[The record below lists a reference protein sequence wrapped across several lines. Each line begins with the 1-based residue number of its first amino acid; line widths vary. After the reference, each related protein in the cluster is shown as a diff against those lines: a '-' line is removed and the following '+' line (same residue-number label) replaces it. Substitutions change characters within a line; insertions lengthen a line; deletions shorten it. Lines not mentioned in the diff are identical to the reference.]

1 MDSSTYIEHLD
12 IKNSKHHDASMRTT
26 LTLDDDVAEFLK
38 EQSRIQNKPF
48 KQIVNET
55 VRRGMSPDV
64 KAHRKPR
71 FKIAPNRGQL
81 VAGVDPLRLNQVND
95 EIETEDFARESSK

>member
-1 MDSSTYIEHLD
+1 
-12 IKNSKHHDASMRTT
+12 MRTT

-38 EQSRIQNKPF
+38 EQSRLQNKPF

-64 KAHRKPR
+64 KPARKPQ
-71 FKIAPNRGQL
+71 FKITPNSGGL
-81 VAGVDPLRLNQVND
+81 VSGVDPLRLNQLSD
-95 EIETEDFARESSK
+95 EIEAEDFVRESAK